1 MGSKLDVSILTINS
15 NGIGDLHEY
24 ANIETLIIR
33 NVVLREDEI
42 RAIFTPLAGMRV
54 QRLELSYVDIDDGE
68 LNMFIPLLAECSSLR
83 ELDIHKTSIRDPAA
97 IYNLLQMPLTRL
109 RISNV
114 DIGDRGAE
122 KIALA
127 MYQNQTPRILEII
140 ARNYDITAAGWVM
153 IRNALRNNTS
163 LIGLIAGG
171 SEEASAIMTPAIEQN
186 DRLHFF
192 DTVGLE
198 CERQINHVATP
209 GTLRFAFGDSE
220 DLVWRMVVNNLERLV
235 FARFP
240 VELHAPA
247 LQLALDQRA
256 LYQKIALP
264 SLPAAVHRVLR
275 NAISRSR
282 VNAND
287 DILKMWELGST
298 FVEWDIENEQQVKIA
313 DNMDN
318 EVTRLEGMDF
328 DLIPDA
334 RVLYPFRDEIL
345 KLSPWF
351 STSALVHPADTE
363 WQARLADAAGVT
375 VLVCV
380 PDDTGAAA
388 FEALAARYTARNY
401 SVAIIG
407 KVTPRMVGTAER
419 YLPAARRVFGA
430 ADVLSAVRSEELQA
444 DIFEGRAIR
453 DLLVYREC
461 LASNETLLAPD
472 EADRVAMRCGFGPGN
487 WARVARFP
495 GVWTLPGVGVAPDAG
510 RFLAHLDKWLAPTS
524 GAVLATS
531 WPVREGA
538 AFAARLRDFLVS
550 PVHLAKIV
558 REANELVAVPSV
570 DAVVDAL
577 AALGVVHRVAGHP
590 LLVVRGSRPDALAA
604 LHARLLSR
612 PDEFQRIVLRDGVID
627 FQHAGGRYTADAA
640 DGVVRITGAGGR
652 LVPLALRQA
661 LQIGPHAA
669 AAAKRRA
676 L

>member
-54 QRLELSYVDIDDGE
+54 QKLALSHVGIDGGELST
-68 LNMFIPLLAECSSLR
+68 FISLLAECSSLR
-83 ELDIHKTSIRDPAA
+83 ELEFNWTFIRDPDA
-97 IYNLLQMPLTRL
+97 IYKLMQLPLNLLILCGVN
-109 RISNV
+109 S
-114 DIGDRGAE
+114 GDRGAE

-127 MYQNQTPRILEII
+127 MYQNQTPRILEIL
-140 ARNYDITAAGWVM
+140 AYDHDITAAGWGM
-153 IRNALRNNTS
+153 IRNALRDNTS
-163 LIGLIAGG
+163 LVGLIARG
-171 SEEASAIMTPAIEQN
+171 SNEAAAIMTPAIEQN

-192 DTVGLE
+192 GLGGAASG
-198 CERQINHVATP
+198 RLKNHITTP
-209 GTLRFAFGDSE
+209 GTLRFAFGRAISLDWK
-220 DLVWRMVVNNLERLV
+220 LIVHNLEQLV

-240 VELHAPA
+240 VWNHARVT
-247 LQLALDQRA
+247 QLALDQSA
-256 LYQKIALP
+256 LYQKVALP
-264 SLPAAVHRVLR
+264 SLSAAVHRALQDATFR
-275 NAISRSR
+275 AGTY
-282 VNAND
+282 D
-287 DILKMWELGST
+287 KMLALWKLGST
-298 FVEWDIENEQQVKIA
+298 FFEWGPENKNQEKIGDA
-313 DNMDN
+313 AFF
-318 EVTRLEGMDF
+318 EVTRMGSADF
-328 DLIPDA
+328 DWIPDA

-345 KLSPWF
+345 KLSPRF
-351 STSALVHPADTE
+351 SASTMIHPADTE

-375 VLVCV
+375 VIVCV
-380 PDDTGAAA
+380 PDDAGVAT
-388 FEALAARYTARNY
+388 FEALAARYTGRNY

-407 KVTPRMVGTAER
+407 KVTTRMVDAAAR

-430 ADVLSAVRSEELQA
+430 PDVKGAVRSEELQA

-590 LLVVRGSRPDALAA
+590 LLVVRGSRPDAFAA